1 MSTVLSA
8 IGALVPPIGVGVI
21 FWLVMRWI
29 LQADRRER
37 AAIARIEAAERER
50 PCRCAI
56 TRAAAGAADDSA
68 SPLPDE

>member
-8 IGALVPPIGVGVI
+8 IGALLPPVGVGVI

-37 AAIARIEAAERER
+37 AAIARLDAAERDVR
-50 PCRCAI
+50 
-56 TRAAAGAADDSA
+56 AGARSRESRGSAHDSVAPTAD
-68 SPLPDE
+68 E

>member
-8 IGALVPPIGVGVI
+8 IGALLPPIGVGVI

-37 AAIARIEAAERER
+37 AAIARLDAAEDEAHVGARSRESQG
-50 PCRCAI
+50 PAH
-56 TRAAAGAADDSA
+56 DSA
-68 SPLPDE
+68 PPTADE

>member
-8 IGALVPPIGVGVI
+8 IGALLPPIGVGVI

-37 AAIARIEAAERER
+37 AAIARIDAAEREAHAGVR
-50 PCRCAI
+50 SRDGH
-56 TRAAAGAADDSA
+56 GAADDSA
-68 SPLPDE
+68 SPSARE